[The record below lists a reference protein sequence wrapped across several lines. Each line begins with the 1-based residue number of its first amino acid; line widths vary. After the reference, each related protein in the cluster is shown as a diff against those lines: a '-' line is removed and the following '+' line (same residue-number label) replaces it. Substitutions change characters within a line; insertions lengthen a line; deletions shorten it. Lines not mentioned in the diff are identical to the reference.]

1 MVTRFAHPC
10 HLVRLPPDLANH
22 VTILIVDPDHVHF
35 PEKTAVLLDF
45 VRGGGGAAQ
54 FFGTFSRGAFL
65 VNKGALYFKIAN
77 NLNLKLFFR
86 L

>member
-45 VRGGGGAAQ
+45 VRGGGG
-54 FFGTFSRGAFL
+54 GLPNFL
-65 VNKGALYFKIAN
+65 AHFQEVHFWSIKEPITS
-77 NLNLKLFFR
+77 KLPII
-86 L
+86 